1 MDEYFHRFLL
11 MKRAAA
17 LNRIV
22 IGLVFGLA
30 ITEATQAD
38 IFPSGQINGQP
49 SVNSWKALRDFR
61 IVKQQLDYSCGA
73 ASLTTILNEFYGM
86 SVNEEEV
93 LTRMGATDR
102 SSFQQLAEVAS
113 SYGVRAGG
121 IMLSFDDLKQ
131 LQVPAIAYVQYRG
144 DDHFTVIRGI
154 RRDGVV
160 HVADPSWGNRHLTA
174 HQFRR
179 MWEAPDTDGKMRGR
193 ILLILP
199 EDVNMAEIDRTFF
212 AEPKGWSLTLQTIPL
227 SR

>member
-1 MDEYFHRFLL
+1 MDECFYRFLL
-11 MKRAAA
+11 MKTAAA

-49 SVNSWKALRDFR
+49 AINSWKALRDFR
-61 IVKQQLDYSCGA
+61 IVKQELDYSCGA
-73 ASLTTILNEFYGM
+73 ASLATILNEFYGM
-86 SVNEEEV
+86 SVTEEDV

-102 SSFQQLAEVAS
+102 SSFQQLAEVAP

-160 HVADPSWGNRHLTA
+160 HVADPSWGNRQLTA
-174 HQFRR
+174 HQFRS
-179 MWEAPDTDGKMRGR
+179 MWEAPDTDGTMRGR

-199 EDVNMAEIDRTFF
+199 NDVNMAEIDRTFF
-212 AEPKGWSLTLQTIPL
+212 AEPEVG
-227 SR
+227 R

>member
-1 MDEYFHRFLL
+1 
-11 MKRAAA
+11 
-17 LNRIV
+17 
-22 IGLVFGLA
+22 
-30 ITEATQAD
+30 
-38 IFPSGQINGQP
+38 
-49 SVNSWKALRDFR
+49 
-61 IVKQQLDYSCGA
+61 
-73 ASLTTILNEFYGM
+73 M
-86 SVNEEEV
+86 SVTEEDV

-102 SSFQQLAEVAS
+102 ASFQQLADVAP

-131 LQVPAIAYVQYRG
+131 LQVPAIAYIQYRG

-160 HVADPSWGNRHLTA
+160 RLADPSWGNRQLTA

-199 EDVNMAEIDRTFF
+199 QDVNMAEIDQTFF
-212 AEPKGWSLTLQTIPL
+212 AEPEGWSLTLQTIPL

>member
-1 MDEYFHRFLL
+1 
-11 MKRAAA
+11 MKFFT
-17 LNRIV
+17 LICVV
-22 IGLVFGLA
+22 ITVSFQA
-30 ITEATQAD
+30 EQTHAD
-38 IFPSGQINGQP
+38 IFPGNNLRGQP
-49 SVNSWKALRDFR
+49 SINSWKALRDLR
-61 IVKQQLDYSCGA
+61 IVKQELDYSCGA
-73 ASLTTILNEFYGM
+73 ASLATILNEFYGM
-86 SVNEEEV
+86 SVTEEDV
-93 LTRMGATDR
+93 LIRMGATDR
-102 SSFQQLAEVAS
+102 SSFQQLAEVAP

-160 HVADPSWGNRHLTA
+160 HVADPSWGNRQLTA

-179 MWEAPDTDGKMRGR
+179 MWEAPDTDGTMRGR

-199 EDVNMAEIDRTFF
+199 DNVNMAEIDQTFF
-212 AEPKGWSLTLQTIPL
+212 AEPEGWSLTLQTIPL

>member
-1 MDEYFHRFLL
+1 
-11 MKRAAA
+11 MKQ
-17 LNRIV
+17 V
-22 IGLVFGLA
+22 FFGLA
-30 ITEATQAD
+30 IVLSAIQYSHGKAD
-38 IFPSGQINGQP
+38 VFPGSPVNGRP
-49 SVNSWKALRDFR
+49 TINSWKALRDFR
-61 IVKQQLDYSCGA
+61 IVKQELDYSCGA
-73 ASLTTILNEFYGM
+73 AGLATILNEFYGM
-86 SVNEEEV
+86 SVTEKDV
-93 LTRMGATDR
+93 LTRMGTTDR
-102 SSFQQLAEVAS
+102 ASFQQLADVAP

-160 HVADPSWGNRHLTA
+160 HLADPSWGNRQLTA

-179 MWEAPDTDGKMRGR
+179 MWEAPDTDGTMRGR

-199 EDVNMAEIDRTFF
+199 QDVNMTEIDQTFF
-212 AEPKGWSLTLQTIPL
+212 AEPDGWSLTLQTIPL